1 MFLTAEIVVKMQ
13 SSEARPARRF
23 VRLLVRGFQV
33 AFMLGVLAIVIGT
46 VVGITYVV
54 YQNRRL
60 PELEPLEYGEVS
72 TWKQHTEIFSD
83 VGTINIGEPWSV
95 VKRRLERLEYASAP
109 EPSLRDGNYAGSGE
123 GNGRLVVFTR
133 DFYHPRIRQVPQ
145 PYAIRFEN
153 GGVKSI
159 STPSGQQIAR
169 VYLEPELIDELYNV
183 DEGLARQL
191 IAIEQAPR
199 DLINAFL
206 ASEDN
211 DFYKHPGI
219 HARRFAVAMFWNV
232 LKGTRQGA
240 STITQQ
246 LARNLML
253 TRQQILERK
262 VKEWILAVQIER
274 RYSKDEILERY
285 LNFID
290 LGRHSGRSLYGVKEA
305 ARYYFNKDVSEL
317 SLAECA
323 LLAAIPKSPTTYS
336 PVLHPENARE
346 RRNLILRLM
355 YKRGYISRQDMVS
368 AQKEELVVAGP
379 RRNRFKGTAPYFSGY
394 IRATLEEKYTP
405 NQLYNEGMRVYTTL
419 DPVMQE
425 AAERAVIGQLEAL
438 DTELRYPSYRSVL
451 AQIDAGQTPSR
462 KPDDYIQAALVSIE
476 VQTGYVRALVGG
488 RDYQYQQYNRAAQ
501 ARRQPGSAFKP
512 FVYTAA
518 WERGLSPSTTIVDEP
533 WSWRGWRPENIGH
546 SYAGT
551 VTLRQALVRSLN
563 IPAARLMNEYVGATA
578 TVKMAKRC
586 GIESPLGPYPSLALG
601 SSEVTP
607 LEITAAYGTFA
618 NNGMRVQPTP
628 VRYVVDNAGRIL
640 EDHIPETTR
649 AMDERIAATTNAVL
663 QDVVNYGTGA
673 RVRRLGFTYPA
684 AGKTG
689 TTSDYTDAWFI
700 GYTPRIVTG
709 VWVGFDDPKKS
720 VKGTGSEAALP
731 IWAEYMKSV
740 IRGPEETFAAPSHQR
755 TWASSYASH

>member
-1 MFLTAEIVVKMQ
+1 MPSF
-13 SSEARPARRF
+13 SARR
-23 VRLLVRGFQV
+23 LVRIGAN
-33 AFMLGVLAIVIGT
+33 AFRVFFILGVLLLVGGT
-46 VVGITYVV
+46 AALVV
-54 YQNRRL
+54 YVTYQSRHL
-60 PELEPLEYGEVS
+60 PELKPLEYGEVS
-72 TWKQHTEIFSD
+72 TWRQHTEVFSD
-83 VGTINIGEPWSV
+83 VGEIRIGERWEV
-95 VKRRLERLEYASAP
+95 VKRRLERLEYVRTSK
-109 EPSLRDGNYAGSGE
+109 EDLRDGTYAGSGE
-123 GNGRLVVFTR
+123 GNGTLVIFPR

-145 PYAIRFEN
+145 PYTLRFE
-153 GGVKSI
+153 GGEVASI
-159 STPSGQQIAR
+159 SKPDGQQIAA

-183 DEGLARQL
+183 NEGLARQL

-199 DLINAFL
+199 HLIHAFL

-219 HARRFAVAMFWNV
+219 HARRLAVAMFWNL

-253 TRQQILERK
+253 TRQKILERK

-355 YKRGYISRQDMVS
+355 YKRGYISREEMLS
-368 AQKEELVVAGP
+368 AQREELVVAGP
-379 RRNRFKGTAPYFSGY
+379 RRIRFKGTAPYFSSY
-394 IRATLEEKYTP
+394 IRSTLEEKYTP

-419 DPVMQE
+419 DPIAQE
-425 AAERAVIGQLEAL
+425 AAERAVLNQLEAL
-438 DTELRYPSYRSVL
+438 DRELRYPTYRSVL
-451 AQIDAGQTPSR
+451 EQLDAGQTPSR
-462 KPDDYIQAALVSIE
+462 KPEDYLQAALVCLE
-476 VQTGYVRALVGG
+476 VRTGSVRAMVGG
-488 RDYQYQQYNRAAQ
+488 RDFQYQQYNRAAQ
-501 ARRQPGSAFKP
+501 AKRQPGSAFKP

-518 WERGLSPSTTIVDEP
+518 WERGLSPFTTIVDEP
-533 WSWRGWRPENIGH
+533 WSWKGWRPENIGH
-546 SYAGT
+546 TYAGP

-563 IPAARLMNEYVGATA
+563 IPSARLMNEYVGVSATI
-578 TVKMAKRC
+578 KMAQRC

-607 LEITAAYGTFA
+607 LEITSAYGTFA
-618 NNGMRVQPTP
+618 NNGIRVRPNP
-628 VRYVVDNAGRIL
+628 IRYVVDSNGRIL
-640 EDHIPETTR
+640 EDRLPQASR
-649 AMDERIAATTNAVL
+649 AIEANIAAVTNAVL
-663 QDVVNYGTGA
+663 QDVINYGTGA

-700 GYTPRIVTG
+700 GYTPRLVAG

-720 VKGTGSEAALP
+720 VRGTGSEAALP
-731 IWAEYMKSV
+731 IWTEFMKRVVYGPAEN
-740 IRGPEETFAAPSHQR
+740 FPSPGR
-755 TWASSYASH
+755 RAYASP

>member
-1 MFLTAEIVVKMQ
+1 LQIAFIV
-13 SSEARPARRF
+13 
-23 VRLLVRGFQV
+23 
-33 AFMLGVLAIVIGT
+33 GVFGIVLGT

-54 YQNRRL
+54 YQNRNL
-60 PELEPLEYGEVS
+60 PELKPLEYGEVS

-83 VGTINIGEPWSV
+83 VGTIGIGEPWEV
-95 VKRRLERLEYASAP
+95 VKRRLERLEYARVP
-109 EPSLRDGNYAGSGE
+109 EPSLRDGTYSGSGE
-123 GNGRLVVFTR
+123 GNGRVVIFTR
-133 DFYHPRIRQVPQ
+133 EFYHPRIRQVPQ
-145 PYAIRFEN
+145 PYTLRFEN
-153 GGVKSI
+153 GNVTSI
-159 STPSGQQIAR
+159 TTPRGGSIAHL
-169 VYLEPELIDELYNV
+169 YLEPELIDELYNI

-191 IAIEQAPR
+191 IAIEEAPR
-199 DLINAFL
+199 NLINAFL

-211 DFYKHPGI
+211 DFYKHPGV
-219 HARRFAVAMFWNV
+219 HARRFVVAMFWNL

-253 TRQQILERK
+253 TRQKILERK

-317 SLAECA
+317 SLSECA

-355 YKRGYISRQDMVS
+355 YKRGYISREEMIA
-368 AQKEELVVAGP
+368 AQREELVVAGP
-379 RRNRFKGTAPYFSGY
+379 RRNRFQGTAPYFSGY
-394 IRATLEEKYTP
+394 IRSTLEEKYTP

-419 DPVMQE
+419 DPIMQE
-425 AAERAVIGQLEAL
+425 AAEAAVIGQLEAL
-438 DTELRYPSYRSVL
+438 DRELRYPPYRSVL

-462 KPDDYIQAALVSIE
+462 KPDDYIQAALVCIE
-476 VQTGYVRALVGG
+476 VQTGYVRAMVGG
-488 RDYQYQQYNRAAQ
+488 RDYRYQQYNRAVQ

-546 SYAGT
+546 SYSGT

-563 IPAARLMNEYVGATA
+563 IPSARLMNEYVGVSATI
-578 TVKMAKRC
+578 KMAKRC

-607 LEITAAYGTFA
+607 LEIASAYGTFA

-628 VRYVVDNAGRIL
+628 IRYIVDNAGRIL
-640 EDHIPETTR
+640 EERIPETSR
-649 AMDERIAATTNAVL
+649 AIDERIAAITNSVL
-663 QDVVNYGTGA
+663 QDVINYGTGA

-700 GYTPRIVTG
+700 GYTPRLVTS

-720 VKGTGSEAALP
+720 VRGTGSEAALP
-731 IWAEYMKSV
+731 IWTEFMKRV
-740 IRGPEETFAAPSHQR
+740 VRGPAETFV
-755 TWASSYASH
+755 TASGRANGRVSYVSR